1 MDANKVISDNIYALL
16 HKSSVTQKK
25 LAYDLGIKL
34 DTLFNY
40 LKNRAK
46 WDSNVVN
53 DISKYFNVPVDYLYG
68 NPVGNTSAPKGADKK
83 SRRVAVLGKVECGIP
98 ISAQISSSYDLE
110 HILIDNV
117 SRYKDPFILIA
128 EGESMMP
135 YINPKDYLLCI
146 DDSSKIKDKSTVV
159 VSFKTEPENYE
170 ANAKLYYDL
179 NDSTVMLYSM
189 NPKFPPTVHKKRDI
203 AYVYKVI
210 KIIRDVK

>member
-68 NPVGNTSAPKGADKK
+68 NPIGNVSAPKGSDKK
-83 SRRVAVLGKVECGIP
+83 ARRVAVLGKVECGIP
-98 ISAQISSSYDLE
+98 ISAQISSSYDLD
-110 HILIDNV
+110 HLLIDNV
-117 SRYKDPFILIA
+117 SRYKDPFVLIA

-135 YINPKDYLLCI
+135 FINPKDYLLCI